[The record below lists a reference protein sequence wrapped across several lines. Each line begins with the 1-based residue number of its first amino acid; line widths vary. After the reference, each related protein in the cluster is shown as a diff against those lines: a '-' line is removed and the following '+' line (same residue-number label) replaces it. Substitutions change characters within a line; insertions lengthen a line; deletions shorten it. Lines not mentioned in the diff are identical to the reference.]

1 MQTYDVGQ
9 VIYIVSSRKMQVM
22 PIVIA
27 EEVIRKTLSGQAVTY
42 LVKRD
47 ETSKTYDLT
56 DMQGSIYETI
66 NDVKEALVANATQ
79 AIFRICEEAQKKSNI
94 FAIANDTKT
103 ETHQREDKA
112 SFTAPTD
119 SELKQFVLDDGTR
132 LHVNLQDI

>member
-66 NDVKEALVANATQ
+66 N
-79 AIFRICEEAQKKSNI
+79 I
-94 FAIANDTKT
+94 FAIVNDAKT

-132 LHVNLQDI
+132 VHVNLQDI